1 MASSRQGF
9 GFFPRLIL
17 MHQSHYITELQALP
31 LAELMR
37 QALATKLARRGAS
50 FSLCSIVNA
59 KSGCCSED
67 CHFCAQSA
75 HYQTEAPV
83 YPLLD
88 KASVLTAAREAKK
101 NGASRFSIV
110 TSGRGLASEDLAQVL
125 GIIRAIRE
133 EVGIK
138 VCASLGILGE
148 TELRQLKE
156 AGLSRYHHNLETS
169 REFFPRICTTH
180 SFADRIDTIKAAQAV
195 GLEVCSGGIFGLGES
210 EADRL
215 SMAMSLVE
223 YGIDSV
229 PLNVLIPLPGTPC
242 AGLVPLAIKEI
253 LRAIAL
259 YRLILPNAVIRLA
272 AGRESALADFLS
284 SAFMGGADGMMI
296 GGYLTQRGRSPEAD
310 LKFAQDIKQLW
321 SN

>member
-1 MASSRQGF
+1 MNQ
-9 GFFPRLIL
+9 PPD
-17 MHQSHYITELQALP
+17 ITELQALP

-50 FSLCSIVNA
+50 FSLCSIINA
-59 KSGCCSED
+59 KSGKCSED

-88 KASVLTAAREAKK
+88 KAQILAAAQEAKK
-101 NGASRFSIV
+101 NGASRFSLV
-110 TSGRGLASEDLAQVL
+110 TSGRGLASVDLPQVL
-125 GIIRAIRE
+125 EIIRAIRT

-148 TELRQLKE
+148 SELGQLKE
-156 AGLSRYHHNLETS
+156 AGVSRYHHNLESS
-169 REFFPRICTTH
+169 REFFPQVCTTH
-180 SFADRIDTIKAAQAV
+180 SFADRIATIKAAQAV
-195 GLEVCSGGIFGLGES
+195 GLSVCSGGIFGLGES

-223 YGIDSV
+223 CGIDSV
-229 PLNVLIPLPGTPC
+229 PINILIPLAGTPC
-242 AGLVPLAIKEI
+242 AGLAPLAIAEI
-253 LRAIAL
+253 LRSIAL
-259 YRLILPNAVIRLA
+259 YRLILPQAAIRLA
-272 AGRESALADFLS
+272 AGRESALGDFLS
-284 SAFMGGADGMMI
+284 SAFMAGADGMMI

-310 LKFAQDIKQLW
+310 LQFAEDIQQLW
-321 SN
+321 SI

>member
-1 MASSRQGF
+1 MDQ
-9 GFFPRLIL
+9 PLD
-17 MHQSHYITELQALP
+17 ITDLQALP

-37 QALATKLARRGAS
+37 QALATKLAHRGTA
-50 FSLCSIVNA
+50 FSLCSIINA
-59 KSGCCSED
+59 KSGRCSED

-88 KASVLTAAREAKK
+88 KARILAAAHEAKK
-101 NGASRFSIV
+101 NGASRFSLV
-110 TSGRGLASEDLAQVL
+110 TSGRGLASDGLLEVL
-125 GIIRAIRE
+125 EIIRAIRE

-138 VCASLGILGE
+138 ICASLGILGE
-148 TELRQLKE
+148 AELGRLKE

-180 SFADRIDTIKAAQAV
+180 SFADRVATIKAAQAV

-229 PLNVLIPLPGTPC
+229 PLNILIPLAGTPC
-242 AGLVPLAIKEI
+242 AGFPPLGITEI

-259 YRLILPNAVIRLA
+259 YRLILPQAAIRLA

-296 GGYLTQRGRSPEAD
+296 GGYLTQRGRSPKAD
-310 LKFAQDIKQLW
+310 LQFAEKIRELW
-321 SN
+321 SI

>member
-1 MASSRQGF
+1 MN
-9 GFFPRLIL
+9 
-17 MHQSHYITELQALP
+17 QSHYITELQALP

-37 QALATKLARRGAS
+37 QALATKLALRGTS

-59 KSGCCSED
+59 KSGRCSED

-88 KASVLTAAREAKK
+88 KASILTAAREAKK
-101 NGASRFSIV
+101 NGATRFSIV
-110 TSGRGLASEDLAQVL
+110 TSGRGLANDDLVQVL
-125 GIIRAIRE
+125 EIIRAIRE
-133 EVGIK
+133 EVGVK
-138 VCASLGILGE
+138 VCASLGIMGE

-180 SFADRIDTIKAAQAV
+180 SFADRLDTIKAAQAV

-210 EADRL
+210 ETDRL

-242 AGLVPLAIKEI
+242 AGLAPLAIKEI

-259 YRLILPNAVIRLA
+259 YRLILPKAAIRLA

-310 LKFAQDIKQLW
+310 LKFAEDIKQLW